1 MGQTKGFTVVIDAG
15 HGGKDPGAIGSSS
28 REKDITL
35 SVAKTGRIDRKNHKD
50 VKVIYTRKDDSFV
63 ALDRR
68 AAIANNAK
76 ANLFISIH
84 CNAVP
89 KNRNSPQGVETFI
102 LGLHRSKDNLE
113 VAKRKLRNFT
123 RRGLFAKV

>member
-1 MGQTKGFTVVIDAG
+1 MSTHIKVIFLFILEGCFSRIPGIGQTKGFTVVIDAG
-15 HGGKDPGAIGSSS
+15 HGGKTRAPLVRHRAK
-28 REKDITL
+28 RHHA
-35 SVAKTGRIDRKNHKD
+35 SVAKKLGALIENHKD

-89 KNRNSPQGVETFI
+89 KTET
-102 LGLHRSKDNLE
+102 R
-113 VAKRKLRNFT
+113 LRAWKP
-123 RRGLFAKV
+123 LFWDSIE